1 MKKSSAVI
9 GCFVVGFLLAASPF
23 GGQDATNAINSYPNL
38 PAPIGEESVLL
49 TSAGQAPENLLLAK
63 IAEDL
68 HLEGD
73 YRPRALASDLYDYR
87 TLVIIVGSSPYGLQY
102 RNRTFTEEMERTKQL
117 LNEAELRGLP
127 VIILH
132 VAETKRQDK
141 QTVELIKATAPHAD
155 YFLGLKS
162 ISSSSE
168 IIELMDAAN
177 VPVTLVKDLE
187 DLHTP
192 LNSAFR

>member
-9 GCFVVGFLLAASPF
+9 GCFLAGLLLAASPF
-23 GGQDATNAINSYPNL
+23 ARPDSAASINSYPNL
-38 PAPIGEESVLL
+38 PAPIGEETILF

-63 IAEDL
+63 MAEDL

-87 TLVIIVGSSPYGLQY
+87 TLVIIVGNSPYGLQY
-102 RNRTFTEEMERTKQL
+102 RNKTFTEESDRIKQL
-117 LNEAELRGLP
+117 LNEAELREVP

-132 VAETKRQDK
+132 VAGTKRQDN
-141 QTVELIKATAPHAD
+141 QTVELIETTAPYAD

-162 ISSSSE
+162 ISSSTK
-168 IIELMDAAN
+168 IIESMDAAN
-177 VPVTLVKDLE
+177 VPVTLVQDLE

>member
-9 GCFVVGFLLAASPF
+9 GCLVIGFLLAASPF
-23 GGQDATNAINSYPNL
+23 GGQDTTNSFNSYPNL
-38 PAPIGEESVLL
+38 PAPIGEESILF

-102 RNRTFTEEMERTKQL
+102 RNRTFTEEMDRTKQL

-132 VAETKRQDK
+132 VAGAKREDK
-141 QTVELIKATAPHAD
+141 QTVELLKATAPYAD

-162 ISSSSE
+162 IGSSTE